1 MTRLFFP
8 VIAALAIIGLS
19 SSEAHGQTADS
30 LFSTA
35 GAAKL
40 GAYRSLVGY
49 VIVHLAGKDI
59 IYLWEDHDGY
69 PLARKTNNPSV
80 VISPY
85 PPHNRVL
92 VTGIR
97 SGELVMDPSV
107 GKAFIR
113 P

>member
-1 MTRLFFP
+1 MTRLLFP

-19 SSEAHGQTADS
+19 SSEVHGQTTDS

-35 GAAKL
+35 SAAKL

-49 VIVHLAGKDI
+49 VVVHLADKDI
-59 IYLWEDHDGY
+59 YYLWEGHDGY
-69 PLARKTNNPSV
+69 PYARKTNNPSV

-85 PPHNRVL
+85 PPYNLVL

>member
-1 MTRLFFP
+1 MRLLCP
-8 VIAALAIIGLS
+8 VIATLAVFGLS
-19 SSEAHGQTADS
+19 SSEVFGQTADG

-35 GAAKL
+35 GAAQI
-40 GAYRSLVGY
+40 GANRSLVGGF
-49 VIVHLAGKDI
+49 IVHLAGKDI
-59 IYLWEDHDGY
+59 LYLWEGQQSY
-69 PLARKTNNPSV
+69 PIARRTSDPSM

-85 PPHNRVL
+85 PPHNRVI

>member
-1 MTRLFFP
+1 MTRLLFP
-8 VIAALAIIGLS
+8 VVAALAIIGLS
-19 SSEAHGQTADS
+19 SSEVHGQTTDS

-35 GAAKL
+35 SAAKL
-40 GAYRSLVGY
+40 GAYRSFVGY
-49 VIVHLAGKDI
+49 VVIHLAGKDI
-59 IYLWEDHDGY
+59 YYLWEGHDGY
-69 PLARKTNNPSV
+69 LLARKTKDPSI

-85 PPHNRVL
+85 APYNLVR